1 MALTLLGLAII
12 ILISLPLVKNL
23 SQRHKINQE
32 IKELEQEI
40 AQMENKNIDLN
51 KFVSYLESDQF
62 LEEQA
67 RLKLN
72 LKGQGENVAVI
83 KNATTDNQPSLEAT
97 STIFD
102 LTGLNKAQPQKTV
115 TNAQRWWK
123 YFFK

>member
-1 MALTLLGLAII
+1 
-12 ILISLPLVKNL
+12 
-23 SQRHKINQE
+23 
-32 IKELEQEI
+32 
-40 AQMENKNIDLN
+40 MENKNIDLN

-83 KNATTDNQPSLEAT
+83 KNASTDNQPSLEAT